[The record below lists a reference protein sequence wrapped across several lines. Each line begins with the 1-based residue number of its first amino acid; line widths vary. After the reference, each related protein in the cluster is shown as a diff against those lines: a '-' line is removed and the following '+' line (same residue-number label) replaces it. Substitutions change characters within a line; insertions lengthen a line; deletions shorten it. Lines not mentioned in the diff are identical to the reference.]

1 MTTTKKISELLE
13 LTTAENSDVLVIND
27 VSAAQTKKIAIANLF
42 NGTTSIITGSFKG
55 NLDGNAATATTATSA
70 TNADNATN
78 AVSASFATS
87 ASYAVNAASA
97 DNATNAV
104 NATNAGS
111 ALTASYV
118 LNAISSSYSST
129 SLTAS
134 YASNADLLDNLDSTA
149 FAKLAASN
157 VFTANQVVTGSIT
170 ATAQLSAAKLGSKVL
185 LVVEGG
191 AYSTIQAAIDAAADN
206 DIILV
211 GPKASGDSWGSMVF
225 SPGKRLEVASLGAKW
240 STQVKVDSITFNVS
254 SGGNILFNTVFVRG
268 LYINSSF
275 TAAAPGVNFY
285 GTAPGR
291 LRLQECFIYNSNSA
305 TGTGVLSNNSGT
317 GSSLYIDNCIVQS
330 GWSTGIGLDQRSG
343 YTNVRNDSEIS
354 RYQYPIQCAVS
365 GTVEITTS
373 VIDGTGATNEVVR
386 MTGGFV
392 TCGYTTIKNTTV
404 SGSGVFLSGS
414 GAAFGMGDSTFA
426 IGTGP
431 GYCVNG
437 NAGTY
442 YLYGNVT
449 YSHSAILPYNVKV
462 KNTVTAIPVSQSF
475 VTSA

>member
-1 MTTTKKISELLE
+1 MTTKKISDLVE
-13 LTTAENSDVLVIND
+13 LTSAENSDVLVIND

-78 AVSASFATS
+78 AV
-87 ASYAVNAASA
+87 
-97 DNATNAV
+97 
-104 NATNAGS
+104 
-111 ALTASYV
+111 
-118 LNAISSSYSST
+118 
-129 SLTAS
+129 TAS

-149 FAKLAASN
+149 FARLSLAN

-170 ATAQLSAAKLGSKVL
+170 ATANLSAAKLGSKVL

-211 GPKASGDSWGSMVF
+211 GPKASGDSWGTMVF
-225 SPGKRLEVASLGAKW
+225 SPGKRLVVASLGTKW

-330 GWSTGIGLDQRSG
+330 GWSTGIGLDQ
-343 YTNVRNDSEIS
+343 
-354 RYQYPIQCAVS
+354 
-365 GTVEITTS
+365 
-373 VIDGTGATNEVVR
+373 
-386 MTGGFV
+386 
-392 TCGYTTIKNTTV
+392 
-404 SGSGVFLSGS
+404 
-414 GAAFGMGDSTFA
+414 
-426 IGTGP
+426 
-431 GYCVNG
+431 
-437 NAGTY
+437 
-442 YLYGNVT
+442 
-449 YSHSAILPYNVKV
+449 
-462 KNTVTAIPVSQSF
+462 
-475 VTSA
+475 

>member
-1 MTTTKKISELLE
+1 MTTKKISDLVE
-13 LTTAENSDVLVIND
+13 LTSAENSDVLVIND

-78 AVSASFATS
+78 AV
-87 ASYAVNAASA
+87 
-97 DNATNAV
+97 
-104 NATNAGS
+104 
-111 ALTASYV
+111 
-118 LNAISSSYSST
+118 
-129 SLTAS
+129 TAS

-149 FAKLAASN
+149 FARLSLAN

-170 ATAQLSAAKLGSKVL
+170 ATANLSAAKLGSKVL

-211 GPKASGDSWGSMVF
+211 GPKASGDSWGTMVF
-225 SPGKRLEVASLGAKW
+225 SPGKRLVVASLGSKW

-365 GTVEITTS
+365 GTVEISTS

-392 TCGYTTIKNTTV
+392 SCGYTTIKNTTV

-414 GAAFGMGDSTFA
+414 SAAFGMGDSTFA

-449 YSHSAILPYNVKV
+449 YSNSAILPYNVKV
-462 KNTVTAIPVSQSF
+462 KNTVTSIPVAQAF
-475 VTSA
+475 TPSA